1 MLIQLLFTDPLLF
14 LIIGIGILLA
24 ISIHEYSHAQMA
36 DFLGDPTAKYHGR
49 LTINPIA
56 HLDLFGT
63 LLLFFF
69 GFGWGKPVPFNPY
82 NLRNPKQGEILVGLA
97 GPLSNFLMAIISGLI
112 FRSFPFF
119 KNSLFLIYF
128 IWINIALAV
137 FNLLP
142 LPPLDGSYI
151 FLNIFPQTSV
161 RKFILLAGPFLV
173 IFALFFML
181 YVGFPFIV
189 QPLFKLITGISLP
202 I

>member
-24 ISIHEYSHAQMA
+24 LSIHEYSHAQMA
-36 DFLGDPTAKYHGR
+36 DFLGDPTAKYQGR
-49 LTINPIA
+49 LTINPLA
-56 HLDLFGT
+56 HLDPFGT
-63 LLLFFF
+63 LLLFLF
-69 GFGWGKPVPFNPY
+69 GFGWGKPVPFNLY
-82 NLRNPKQGEILVGLA
+82 NLRNPKQGEFLVGLA
-97 GPLSNFLMAIISGLI
+97 GPLSNFLMAIISGFI

-142 LPPLDGSYI
+142 LPPLDGSYV
-151 FLNIFPQTSV
+151 FLNIFPPSV
-161 RKFILLAGPFLV
+161 RKFILLAGPFSV
-173 IFALFFML
+173 VFALFFML

-189 QPLFKLITGISLP
+189 QPLFKLITGIPLP
-202 I
+202 F